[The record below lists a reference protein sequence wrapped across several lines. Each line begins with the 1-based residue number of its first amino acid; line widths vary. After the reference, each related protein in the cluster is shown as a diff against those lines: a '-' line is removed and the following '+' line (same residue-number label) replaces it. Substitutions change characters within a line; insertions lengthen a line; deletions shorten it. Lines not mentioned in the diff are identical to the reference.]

1 MNYSRRRLLILALSV
16 PLVACSSEQN
26 QTVEVLDPNSVRL
39 EMVQFIVD
47 YEARRGADGKVIVYK
62 LPRGDGGGR
71 FEVAGINERYHRA
84 EAVRLRRIIKAGDPD
99 RAEREAVKYI
109 AGKTDFPARVA
120 KTKSIKFL
128 LRDIAWNRG
137 PTGAVRTLQIA
148 LKVPV
153 DGKIGP
159 QTRGALEAAETN
171 PMALISAIRSARETY
186 ERRWAGRDETNEFWD
201 GLVNRWN
208 KATAQSKQY
217 L

>member
-1 MNYSRRRLLILALSV
+1 MNYSRRSILAISLTF
-16 PLVACSSEQN
+16 PLVACSTEHSQA
-26 QTVEVLDPNSVRL
+26 VETQDPNSLRL

-47 YEARRGADGKVIVYK
+47 YEARRDAEGKVIVYK

-71 FEVAGINERYHRA
+71 FEVAGINERYHRE
-84 EAVRLRRIIKAGDPD
+84 EAIRLRRIIESGDPD
-99 RAEREAVKYI
+99 RAEREAVLYI

-120 KTKSIKFL
+120 STNAIKFL

-148 LKVPV
+148 LNLPV

-159 QTRGALEAAETN
+159 QTLGALEVAENN
-171 PMALISAIRSARETY
+171 PIALVAAIRSARETY
-186 ERRWAGRDETNEFWD
+186 ERRWAGRDETSIFWE
-201 GLVNRWN
+201 GLLNRWN
-208 KATAQSKQY
+208 KAGAQAKRY